1 MDRLCWLREQQAH
14 VFDPSM
20 AALDLVIASMQAEA
34 KKLKSECKF
43 SQAALLRRYVKKL
56 QALL

>member
-1 MDRLCWLREQQAH
+1 
-14 VFDPSM
+14 M
-20 AALDLVIASMQAEA
+20 AALELVIASMQAEA